1 MMPRTL
7 RGLIAVTG
15 LAIGVLT
22 IALGGATYYFANKS
36 LVDELNTRI
45 AVESR
50 SLIAIGAVSGI
61 DGVATAVRAREAAPS
76 VGNLGYIV
84 IDRRGRHL
92 AGALRAPVPPPGYWD
107 CMAYLRADGRQSLA
121 QSLNSPLPGGGRL
134 VVAADRT
141 IVNEADGTVIILF
154 GTAFGLILLFGFGGA
169 WLVGRIVR
177 GRLDRMATTADAIM
191 AGDLA
196 RRMPLTGE
204 HGEFDQLST
213 VINRMLD
220 RIEVLLENL
229 RRISTGVAHDIR
241 SPLSRAR
248 GRLEVLEASLAGLPQ
263 RDAVGSSIRDIDD
276 VLDLLRA
283 LLGIS
288 EIEGFAVRKRFVRLD
303 LGALVEDVA
312 DGYRP
317 VVEAAGMMIATEIE
331 AAAVLGDPALLRRAL
346 ANLIDNAI
354 LYTPPGTHIIARV
367 ALRGDIVALIVRD
380 DGPGVPAHER
390 ENIFS
395 RFVRLDSSRSTPGH
409 GLGLNLV
416 AAVASAHRGRARAL
430 PTERGLAVELQ
441 LPAAGALMRTASTSV
456 AGSAAGSV

>member
-1 MMPRTL
+1 
-7 RGLIAVTG
+7 
-15 LAIGVLT
+15 
-22 IALGGATYYFANKS
+22 
-36 LVDELNTRI
+36 
-45 AVESR
+45 
-50 SLIAIGAVSGI
+50 
-61 DGVATAVRAREAAPS
+61 
-76 VGNLGYIV
+76 
-84 IDRRGRHL
+84 
-92 AGALRAPVPPPGYWD
+92 
-107 CMAYLRADGRQSLA
+107 
-121 QSLNSPLPGGGRL
+121 
-134 VVAADRT
+134 
-141 IVNEADGTVIILF
+141 
-154 GTAFGLILLFGFGGA
+154 
-169 WLVGRIVR
+169 
-177 GRLDRMATTADAIM
+177 
-191 AGDLA
+191 
-196 RRMPLTGE
+196 
-204 HGEFDQLST
+204 
-213 VINRMLD
+213 
-220 RIEVLLENL
+220 
-229 RRISTGVAHDIR
+229 
-241 SPLSRAR
+241 
-248 GRLEVLEASLAGLPQ
+248 
-263 RDAVGSSIRDIDD
+263 VGSSIRDIDD